1 MKRVVRQV
9 IGVRGIIAAAIAI
22 SGCGLNSEQVRTCE
36 RIIAALED
44 DPGTVTIVRTAPHP
58 ESENGVI
65 LDYHTDARPEDD
77 GNAGSAAAEDGTHW
91 ISCRFENDRLDRWF
105 GRQTL
110 AEVASDRTG
119 KLTGID
125 LEMLRIWL
133 RVTKGGAGA
142 RPTFSR
148 T

>member
-1 MKRVVRQV
+1 MRQV
-9 IGVRGIIAAAIAI
+9 TDFRGIIAAAIVL
-22 SGCGLNSEQVRTCE
+22 SGCGLSSEQVRTCE

-44 DPGTVTIVRTAPHP
+44 DPGAVTIVQIAQHP
-58 ESENGVI
+58 ESKNGVV
-65 LDYHTDARPEDD
+65 LAYHTDTDARPE
-77 GNAGSAAAEDGTHW
+77 GAGRAADSAAAEEGTHW
-91 ISCRFENDRLDRWF
+91 ISCRFETDRIDRWF

-133 RVTKGGAGA
+133 RVTDGEAGS